1 VKPNAAIA
9 RYSGLSSA
17 EEVSLV
23 VGRSDN
29 AVVICDSQ
37 ANITYINSGFASML
51 GYSLEE
57 VAGRRPSDFLSGPHT
72 DQQTLQYIRSRIAS
86 RESYRAE
93 ILIYTKAGRPMWI
106 SAVVNPICDAA
117 GTLTH
122 ILGVYTD
129 ITQSKIHEVL
139 HRKVLD
145 AMVNECPIQEV
156 MNLVCHEVEKI
167 LPEVTVSVIGVDAQG
182 RLRPLAAPGLPE
194 SLSAFIDGL
203 ECGPMV
209 GACGTAAWSGLP
221 VITPDIATDPRWEP
235 YKAPFLSLGLR
246 ACWSS
251 PIKAN
256 DGRVLGTFALYYHER
271 REPDASHVRVVDLCL
286 HLCAL
291 ALERERT
298 KAHVH
303 RLAYYDTLTGLPNRV
318 LFSGKAE
325 QILLAAAHAD
335 SPAAFMFIDIDRFKR
350 VNDTQGHSAGDSL
363 LSEIAQRLTLELR
376 SVDIVARLAGD
387 EFAIVVP
394 DCTADQAADLAD
406 RILIRLSE
414 PATAGR
420 MSFNPSASIGIAVF
434 PSDGWDVDTLL
445 RHSDIAMY
453 RAKSEGGGRIVFYSG
468 EMNRA
473 MQERLALESALRDAL
488 RAGELQLHYQPQI
501 DSTGSLRLHGVEALL
516 RWQHPEIGEISPSTF
531 VPMAEECGLIDELG
545 RWTLER
551 ACRQLADWRKRNV
564 PVPRVSI
571 NLSAINFERLDLPDY
586 ISYLIRTC
594 GLQPGDLVVEV
605 TESVMLAQKPSVL
618 ANIDAIHRLGIQLS
632 IDDFGTGYSSLSHIH
647 RLPISEIKLDMSF
660 VRDLETSESA
670 RALTTS
676 ILRIGESL
684 RLTVVAE
691 GVETQAQRDL
701 LAGLNCHVLQ
711 GYLFSCPLSPTSLE
725 RWIIDTPGIRP
736 PH

>member
-1 VKPNAAIA
+1 MKPTAASA
-9 RYSGLSSA
+9 RYPGLSSA

-23 VGRSDN
+23 VSRSDN
-29 AVVICDSQ
+29 AVVICDPQ
-37 ANITYINSGFASML
+37 ALITYVNSGFVSML
-51 GYSLEE
+51 GYSQEE
-57 VAGRRPSDFLSGPHT
+57 VTGRRPSDFLSGPHT
-72 DQQTLQYIRSRIAS
+72 DKQTLEYIRSRIAS

-93 ILIYTKAGRPMWI
+93 VLVYTKAGTPLWI
-106 SAVVNPICDAA
+106 SAVVNPICDPD

-129 ITQSKIHEVL
+129 ITQSKLHEVL

-167 LPEVTVSVIGVDAQG
+167 LPEVTASVIGVDAQG

-209 GACGTAAWSGLP
+209 GACGSAAWSGQP
-221 VITPDIATDPRWEP
+221 VISPDIATDPRWES
-235 YKAPFLSLGLR
+235 YKSPFLALGLR

-251 PIKAN
+251 PIKSN
-256 DGRVLGTFALYYHER
+256 DDRVLGTFALYYRER
-271 REPDASHVRVVDLCL
+271 REPDQFHVRVVDLCL

-363 LSEIAQRLTLELR
+363 LSDIARRLTLELR

-414 PATAGR
+414 PAVAGR
-420 MSFNPSASIGIAVF
+420 MTLNPSASIGIALF

-473 MQERLALESALRDAL
+473 MQERLALESALREAL

-501 DSTGSLRLHGVEALL
+501 DTHAGLRLHGVEALL

-551 ACRQLADWRKRNV
+551 ACRQLADWRERHI

-571 NLSAINFERLDLPDY
+571 NLSAINFERADLPDY
-586 ISYLIRTC
+586 ISAVVRTC

-676 ILRIGESL
+676 ILHIGKSL

-691 GVETQAQRDL
+691 GVETQGQRDL
-701 LAGLNCHVLQ
+701 LAGLNCWVIQ
-711 GYLFSCPLSPTSLE
+711 GYLFSRPLSPASLE
-725 RWIIDTPGIRP
+725 RWIADMPVAD
-736 PH
+736 